1 MTPGGAR
8 RWLRWTPALLA
19 VVAAAVGIGR
29 LAPWEPGGGGALPGP
44 SASASHGASARAPAP
59 STRAVLPAKELEGVA
74 RIPVSAAEEAR
85 KALAQV
91 ATGRDPEGP
100 AYRAFRRAVARGEPF
115 FRERGFQAEAL
126 FGGGVADEVG
136 GALGRLDAALAA
148 QDTKAITT
156 HLAEV
161 DGALRLLGDSMSR
174 SPVKA
179 ARLPDILARATFWL
193 GAAVAGSKPG
203 LSRAPAAAVADALGM
218 LDAIE
223 EGARETVT
231 LISPAEDTGE
241 KVTRLLAHIEAVRKP
256 LVAAAATGELRDR
269 AAIVVRTGLLGASLR
284 PALWPS
290 AATWKPY
297 SALVRGDSSALDE
310 AVTVLTVPALS
321 RAAGRGAPPRDEA
334 EEERLAALG
343 ERLFF
348 DRALSAGGA
357 RSCATCHVP
366 EKAYSDGKVR
376 PESLLPDAPIL
387 RNTPTLLYAPLHAA
401 QFWDGRA
408 LTSERQAVLV
418 MHSKAEMGV
427 PDSAFPRPGVASEKE
442 AAAALAA
449 FQARR
454 LTPASSPLDRFSRGD
469 EGALSAE
476 DRAGFDVFAGKGRCA
491 RCHVPPLFGG
501 SHPPDFATAV
511 YSVLGVPETAAGKKV
526 DPDRGRAAVTRREI
540 DAGAFKTP
548 TVRNAGQTAPYF
560 HNGAFATLE
569 AVIDFYDKGGGK
581 GLGLAIENQDP
592 DVVPLKLTEREKRDL
607 LRFLRVGLAD
617 APSAGPVRPR

>member
-1 MTPGGAR
+1 MPGGAR
-8 RWLRWTPALLA
+8 RWLRWTPALLVA
-19 VVAAAVGIGR
+19 VAAAVGIGR
-29 LAPWEPGGGGALPGP
+29 LAPWGAGGGEVSPGP
-44 SASASHGASARAPAP
+44 SAGASHGASARAPVSPASASP
-59 STRAVLPAKELEGVA
+59 PAKELEGVA

-85 KALAQV
+85 KALVQV
-91 ATGRDPEGP
+91 AAGRDPAGP
-100 AYRAFRRAVARGEPF
+100 AYLAFRRAVARGEPF
-115 FRERGFQAEAL
+115 FRGRGFQAEAL

-148 QDTKAITT
+148 GDAKATAT
-156 HLAEV
+156 HAAEA

-179 ARLPDILARATFWL
+179 AQLPDILARATYWL

-203 LSRAPAAAVADALGM
+203 LSRSPAAAVADALGM

-223 EGARETVT
+223 QGVRETVA
-231 LISPAEDTGE
+231 LISPAQDTAE
-241 KVTRLLAHIEAVRKP
+241 KVTPLLGHIEAVRKP
-256 LVAAAATGELRDR
+256 LLAAAATGELRDR

-284 PALWPS
+284 PVLWPS
-290 AATWKPY
+290 STLWRPY
-297 SALVRGDSSALDE
+297 SSRVRTDASALDE
-310 AVTVLTVPALS
+310 PITVLTVPALS
-321 RAAGRGAPPRDEA
+321 RAAGRGAPPRDEV

-343 ERLFF
+343 ERLFS

-376 PESLLPDAPIL
+376 PESLLPEAPIL
-387 RNTPTLLYAPLHAA
+387 RNTPTLLYASLHAA

-427 PDSAFPRPGVASEKE
+427 PDTAFPRPGVASEKE
-442 AAAALAA
+442 AAAALSA

-454 LTPASSPLDRFSRGD
+454 LTPASSPLDRFARGD

-501 SHPPDFATAV
+501 SQPPDFATAV
-511 YSVLGVPETAAGKKV
+511 YSVLGVPETEAGKKV

-540 DAGAFKTP
+540 DHGAFKTP
-548 TVRNAGQTAPYF
+548 TVRNIGRTAPYF

-581 GLGLAIENQDP
+581 GLGLAVDNQDP
-592 DVVPLKLTEREKRDL
+592 DVVPLKLTEGEKRDL

-617 APSAGPVRPR
+617 ALSGAPARPR